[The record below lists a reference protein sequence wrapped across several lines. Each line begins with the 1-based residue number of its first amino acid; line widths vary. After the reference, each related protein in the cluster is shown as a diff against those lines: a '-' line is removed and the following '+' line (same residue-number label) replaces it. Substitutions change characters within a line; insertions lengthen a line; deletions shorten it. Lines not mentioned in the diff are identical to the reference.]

1 MKVYFVDNKSFLTS
15 WQSLQIGFPLY
26 FGLPSLI
33 FNFPSTFLQIQH
45 NTIIFQNWFRIKIYD
60 YCFLAAQ
67 KLENNIIFIILLY
80 GSSK

>member
-1 MKVYFVDNKSFLTS
+1 
-15 WQSLQIGFPLY
+15 
-26 FGLPSLI
+26 I

-67 KLENNIIFIILLY
+67 KLENNIIFIMLLY